1 MSLGVHFA
9 LASRDLRKLRRFTEA
24 EVVDDFIAE
33 ELEARYPP
41 GERAFASDESW
52 DAIHRALTD
61 GQLVPERGPFPLA
74 YAVLG
79 GKRLATSAGSTACL
93 IEPERA
99 KAVAVAL
106 APLTREWFGSRYQ
119 KLADTDY
126 SGPFGEADANR
137 AWEKL
142 VGLRAFFAEAA
153 RADRAVLF
161 SVDA

>member
-9 LASRDLRKLRRFTEA
+9 LASKDLRKLRRFTQP

-33 ELEARYPP
+33 ELEARYPL

-61 GQLVPERGPFPLA
+61 GQLAPERGPFPLA

-93 IEPERA
+93 VEPDRV

-106 APLTREWFGSRYQ
+106 APLTREWFENRYR

-126 SGPFGEADANR
+126 GGPFGEADATH
-137 AWEKL
+137 AWLKL
-142 VGLRAFFAEAA
+142 VGLRTFFEQAA
-153 RADRAVLF
+153 KADRAVLF